1 MSSLIYL
8 TDDATNLVNTFNSD
22 TTSENLPSY
31 SSSSINS
38 VGDLLDLEVDAYSL
52 GQNYPASNVD
62 ATIFENALIPSSSGL
77 TNSLNSTDQNTYIG
91 LSSDLISLPSTET
104 DPFFLV
110 SMKWLNIYI
119 RSCIDISYQKIYKIF
134 LVYILRNIY
143 FYFLE

>member
-62 ATIFENALIPSSSGL
+62 ATNFENVLIPTSSGL

-110 SMKWLNIYI
+110 SMK
-119 RSCIDISYQKIYKIF
+119 
-134 LVYILRNIY
+134 
-143 FYFLE
+143 

>member
-8 TDDATNLVNTFNSD
+8 TDDATNLVNTFSSD

-38 VGDLLDLEVDAYSL
+38 VGELLDLEVGAYSL

-62 ATIFENALIPSSSGL
+62 ATNFENVLIPTSSGL

-119 RSCIDISYQKIYKIF
+119 DHVSKLVARKIQDIFGVHLTQYLF
-134 LVYILRNIY
+134 
-143 FYFLE
+143 